1 MSKDVFDQLTEGL
14 EEVLGPV
21 EGKAEPFRLDV
32 PPYDLVMIPDDSGT
46 FFANVPAFPEVVA
59 YGATVEEATANAHRA
74 IGGAI
79 VARMIDGEPI
89 PKPDR

>member
-1 MSKDVFDQLTEGL
+1 MSKEIFDQPREGL
-14 EEVLGPV
+14 EEVLAPG

-74 IGGAI
+74 IGRAI
-79 VARMIDGEPI
+79 VARMITGEPI
-89 PKPDR
+89 PDPDR

>member
-1 MSKDVFDQLTEGL
+1 M
-14 EEVLGPV
+14 LGPV

-46 FFANVPAFPEVVA
+46 FLANVPAFPEVVA

-74 IGGAI
+74 IGEAI